1 MQTHDTQIIIEAGR
15 RRCAIKRALGGRGAT
30 DENSP
35 SDEWVAPIK
44 IALSSCVRRR
54 TLLVSN
60 ILYISH
66 TYTAASDP
74 VGRDFCHYVT
84 LSGDRADMS
93 DGLVCIISST
103 RYGAERCKSGRKK
116 ELCSRA
122 LGTHAILGWQKTRQ
136 KLLESEVLSYKK
148 CML

>member
-93 DGLVCIISST
+93 DGLVCIISLS
-103 RYGAERCKSGRKK
+103 RQHAMVQRDASRGEK
-116 ELCSRA
+116 RA
-122 LGTHAILGWQKTRQ
+122 LFSSAGNTCNTWVAKNKAEAFRERSF
-136 KLLESEVLSYKK
+136 KL
-148 CML
+148 